1 MKIKERH
8 IFAGVIGFTLL
19 SLALAML
26 IPAGDSGHVGQHL
39 PWQITLD
46 EDGHTRVFGV
56 TLGKSPLSEL
66 EQLIREPVVISLFAR
81 DSGERVVEAFFD
93 NVALGGLRAKMVV
106 VLEFDPATL
115 DGLYQRGVRIA
126 TLGSGTRKVTLSSE
140 DMALVRA
147 APIASITYLP
157 RSRLSEEL
165 VEQRFGKAAEQLT
178 EGEDG
183 TRHWLYPE
191 LGLGIALPA
200 KGGNVFQYVLP
211 ERFEALRQPLLTL
224 GEEGGPA
231 RNPTLSR

>member
-26 IPAGDSGHVGQHL
+26 IPAGDSEHVGQHL
-39 PWQITLD
+39 PWQID
-46 EDGHTRVFGV
+46 RDVDGHTRVFGV
-56 TLGKSPLSEL
+56 TLGKTPLSEL
-66 EQLIREPVVISLFAR
+66 EYLIREPVVISLFAR

-106 VLEFDPATL
+106 VMDFDSATL
-115 DGLYQRGVRIA
+115 EGLYQRGVRIA
-126 TLGSGTRKVTLSSE
+126 TLGSGTRKVTLASE
-140 DMALVRA
+140 DMALVRT

-165 VEQRFGKAAEQLT
+165 IARRFGEAAEHIT

-183 TRHWLYPE
+183 TSHWLYPE
-191 LGLGIALPA
+191 LGLGIALPPR
-200 KGGNVFQYVLP
+200 GGTVFQYVLP
-211 ERFEALRQPLLTL
+211 GRFEALRQPLLTL
-224 GEEGGPA
+224 GEDGGPT
-231 RNPTLSR
+231 RNPSLGR